1 MASGDRLHNFPSTI
15 SLCSETKRGTFAH
28 QCHKYV
34 TKLSA
39 SLHQKKTSISQRFP
53 RNETLVLFHSVPQK
67 NKIK

>member
-39 SLHQKKTSISQRFP
+39 SLHQKKKKKKLASLKGFP
-53 RNETLVLFHSVPQK
+53 EMKP
-67 NKIK
+67 

>member
-39 SLHQKKTSISQRFP
+39 SLHQKKKKKIASLKGFP
-53 RNETLVLFHSVPQK
+53 EMKP
-67 NKIK
+67 

>member
-39 SLHQKKTSISQRFP
+39 SLHQKKKKK
-53 RNETLVLFHSVPQK
+53 K
-67 NKIK
+67 N